1 MTFLIIAAVAVLGV
15 GLAVALIKGGGR
27 ASGRAGGRVG
37 PGASLITRSI
47 DPFTVQEPWRQY
59 VQSAQSAQR
68 KLAEVIAQ
76 RAEGPTKDRLMD
88 TSRQIDDVVARIG
101 EAAEEG
107 HALNKLSRL
116 SELPSLEQ
124 RSRQA
129 ELDLA
134 AAPVDRQAALESSLA
149 SLRSSVEV
157 GRRLVD
163 QRDQASDRLRELDA
177 RLDELV
183 VRAIEVSS
191 SSVAADAADT
201 LRVDLESLVVD
212 LEGLR
217 QGLAETRATATA

>member
-1 MTFLIIAAVAVLGV
+1 MTWLLVGAVAVLAI
-15 GLAVALIKGGGR
+15 GLLVTFAKGGSKR
-27 ASGRAGGRVG
+27 GGRLSS
-37 PGASLITRSI
+37 ASSSVSRSI
-47 DPFTVQEPWRQY
+47 DPFTLQEPWRRY

-76 RAEGPTKDRLMD
+76 RADGPTKDRLID

-101 EAAEEG
+101 EAAQEG
-107 HALNKLSRL
+107 HELGKLSRL
-116 SELPSLEQ
+116 SELPALEQ

-134 AAPVDRQAALESSLA
+134 NAPIDRQPALESSLA
-149 SLRSSVEV
+149 SLRASVEV
-157 GRRLVD
+157 GRRLAD

-191 SSVAADAADT
+191 SSVAADDADT